1 MLSGDIMDENE
12 YMRTVISMKN
22 RFYMMVLWS
31 YKSLLAFYFGYF
43 EMAADIYAKMESSAQ
58 IYQHSF
64 AGPHYYFHGAM
75 IFYERYRAT
84 RRGKHLRIVRK
95 HKKNLLRFEAA
106 GSPNVSEFL
115 IFLKAE
121 ELSLKSK
128 DAGEVVA
135 TYTAAIDAVK
145 KARFVHLEALA
156 NERLST
162 VLSELGYHEMSAIY
176 LDQALALCNEPWGA
190 TAKYE
195 WLLEKRNKLRA
206 PRTSDRAMMPLN
218 EIQF

>member
-1 MLSGDIMDENE
+1 
-12 YMRTVISMKN
+12 
-22 RFYMMVLWS
+22 
-31 YKSLLAFYFGYF
+31 
-43 EMAADIYAKMESSAQ
+43 
-58 IYQHSF
+58 
-64 AGPHYYFHGAM
+64 M

-84 RRGKHLRIVRK
+84 RRGRHLRIVRK

-135 TYTAAIDAVK
+135 TYTTAIDAVK

-162 VLSELGYHEMSAIY
+162 VLSLLGYHEMSGTY
-176 LDQALALCNEPWGA
+176 LERALELCNGPWGA
-190 TAKYE
+190 SAKYE

-206 PRTSDRAMMPLN
+206 TRTSDRAMMPLN